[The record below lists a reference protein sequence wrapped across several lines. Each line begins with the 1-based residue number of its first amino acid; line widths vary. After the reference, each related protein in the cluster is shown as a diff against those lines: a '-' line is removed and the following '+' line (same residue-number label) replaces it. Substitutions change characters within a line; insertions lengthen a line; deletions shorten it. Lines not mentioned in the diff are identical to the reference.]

1 MVIAH
6 ELGMSVRRFFQEVD
20 QDELGWW
27 IAYFQ
32 VKHKREERELERA
45 RRKRGGGAGSR
56 SRTGKFPTG
65 D

>member
-6 ELGMSVRRFFQEVD
+6 ELGMSVRRFFQEID
-20 QDELGWW
+20 QEELGWW

-32 VKHKREERELERA
+32 VKNKREEKELERMK
-45 RRKRGGGAGSR
+45 RRRNSR
-56 SRTGKFPTG
+56 SGKFPVV